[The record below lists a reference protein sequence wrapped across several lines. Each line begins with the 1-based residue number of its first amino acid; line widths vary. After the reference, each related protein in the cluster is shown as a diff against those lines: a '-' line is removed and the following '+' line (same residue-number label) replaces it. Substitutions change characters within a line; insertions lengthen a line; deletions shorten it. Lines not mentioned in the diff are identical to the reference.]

1 LSKEDQEEH
10 SSAKTAEAAIEVFMP
25 RGMQFFTG
33 LYWTAG
39 LTGIMLGTLAI
50 NQGFFERYF
59 DTQFL
64 LIVQGSA
71 LAALG
76 GAMFLVATGIM
87 SGARWS
93 TDAAKRTA
101 GISVVWSALG
111 VTLAVYSAYNLPGL
125 AYSVVLYGITVWLIV
140 FGVAV
145 GLVGLRYLYSEGASL
160 RKYSEYVTTEVLSPE
175 YRRLLPRS
183 DIRRALPVI
192 QRGRFC
198 PNCGVVLVGNET
210 VCPRCGAPR
219 DAEYE
224 AT

>member
-1 LSKEDQEEH
+1 MSKKEQKEH
-10 SSAKTAEAAIEVFMP
+10 ASAKAAEAAIEVFMP
-25 RGMQFFTG
+25 RSMQLFTG

-93 TDAAKRTA
+93 LDAAKRVA

-111 VTLAVYSAYNLPGL
+111 VSLAVYSAYNLPGL
-125 AYSVVLYGITVWLIV
+125 AYSVVLYGIVVWLIA

-145 GLVGLRYLYSEGASL
+145 GLVGLRSLYSEGASL
-160 RKYSEYVTTEVLSPE
+160 RKYAEYVTTEVLPPE
-175 YRRLLPRS
+175 YRRAFPRS
-183 DIRRALPVI
+183 DIRRALPAI
-192 QRGRFC
+192 QRGRYC
-198 PNCGVVLVGNET
+198 SNCGVVLAGSGT

-219 DAEYE
+219 DVDYE